1 MSTTAST
8 SATQPSKSK
17 SFVGLDHASIDPGTK
32 RLVTMAIMLATIIQV
47 LDTTIA
53 NVALPHMMGS
63 LSATQDQVS
72 WVLTSY
78 IVASAIMTLPTGYLA
93 GRYGR
98 KAVLLV
104 CIGGFT
110 LASMLCG
117 AAQSLEEMVL
127 FRVVQGVFGAAL
139 VPLSQSTLLDINER
153 KDHGKAMAVW
163 GMGVMIGPILGPSLG
178 GYLTEFYSWRYVF
191 YINLPLGILS
201 LLGLLFWL
209 PESNKSDRPFDV
221 MGFFTLSIGIACLQL
236 IMDRGES
243 QDWFSSL
250 EIQTYVAVLIGSL
263 WMYLVH
269 TWRAEHPF
277 LSPGM
282 LRDRNLQMGL
292 FFIFVV
298 GIVLL
303 TTMALLPPYMQNL
316 MGYSVL
322 DVGMILAPRGVGTL
336 VAMMIVGR
344 IASHVDQRYL
354 ILFGL
359 LLTAY
364 ALNMMCGFTTFVP
377 EREIIV
383 TGMIQGF
390 GLGFVFIPLSSVTY
404 TTLPPHYR
412 AEAASLFSLVRNIGS
427 SIGVSLGFTLFARI
441 AARQHAYL
449 GESITQFST
458 WLPLNVNPDFAAP
471 GSSAALALL
480 NGEITRQAMTI
491 AYINDFRLMMWL
503 VLSLVP
509 MLLFLS
515 STKPKADKVKAP
527 AGGGGSSDVHVLE

>member
-8 SATQPSKSK
+8 STNSAPAAKPA
-17 SFVGLDHASIDPGTK
+17 VGLDHTNIDPGTK
-32 RLVTMAIMLATIIQV
+32 RLVTFAVMLATIIQV

-98 KAVLLV
+98 KTILLICV
-104 CIGGFT
+104 AGFT

-127 FRVVQGVFGAAL
+127 FRVIQGVFGAAL

-178 GYLTEFYSWRYVF
+178 GYLTDYYSWRYVF

-201 LLGLLFWL
+201 LFGLMLWL
-209 PESNKSDRPFDV
+209 PESNKSNRPFDM

-243 QDWFSSL
+243 QDWFNSL
-250 EIQTYVAVLIGSL
+250 ELQTYAAILIGSL

-269 TWRAEHPF
+269 TLRAEHPF

-354 ILFGL
+354 ILLGL

-364 ALNMMCGFTTFVP
+364 ALYLMVGFTTFVP
-377 EREIIV
+377 ERDIIV

-404 TTLPPHYR
+404 ITLEPHYR

-427 SIGVSLGFTLFARI
+427 SIGVSLGFTVFARI
-441 AARQHAYL
+441 TAAQHAYI
-449 GESITQFST
+449 GESVTPFST
-458 WLPLNVNPDFAAP
+458 WLPLNVTPDLAAP
-471 GSSAALALL
+471 GSSAALAMLD
-480 NGEITRQAMTI
+480 GEITRQAMTI
-491 AYINDFRLMMWL
+491 AYINDFKLMMWL

-509 MLLFLS
+509 MLLFLDN
-515 STKPKADKVKAP
+515 TRKVHAKKPPSAQDDSA
-527 AGGGGSSDVHVLE
+527 AEVHVME